1 LSLLSEVSKQ
11 ILQLKASGAV
21 ITLTTLRSLRI
32 QKREREKK
40 IVFKIDYS
48 KQLKVEIAALQESK
62 KKILN

>member
-1 LSLLSEVSKQ
+1 MSLLSEVSKQ

-62 KKILN
+62 KKS

>member
-11 ILQLKASGAV
+11 ILQLKTSGAV

>member
-1 LSLLSEVSKQ
+1 
-11 ILQLKASGAV
+11 V

-48 KQLKVEIAALQESK
+48 KQLKVEIAAFVVKQRFLGESF
-62 KKILN
+62 